1 MRDDLTEVEE
11 ILLSSLFMVVGTPN
25 SIETVH
31 MGHVFNEAVG
41 SPFFFTPESVLI
53 VRCIIIIIRAPP
65 AVCTLRVT
73 FTKTKQRTSFTK

>member
-11 ILLSSLFMVVGTPN
+11 ILSSSLFMVVGTPN

-31 MGHVFNEAVG
+31 MCHVFNEAVG

-53 VRCIIIIIRAPP
+53 VRCIIIIRAPL